1 MALFSLEELR
11 ETASYLREFVP
22 PTPQYNW
29 PLLCERTGC
38 DVWVKHE
45 NHTPIGAFKARSVF
59 GYLHSLIESG
69 ARVSGTISAT
79 RGNHGQS
86 VALASKLAGLAER
99 SRLRGLR
106 ARTVHEVGE
115 GKRLPDPRRVVPQ
128 SGDLRPG
135 GGVPDPRRAV

>member
-69 ARVSGTISAT
+69 TRVSASSTTRRKYSSSHHSSAC
-79 RGNHGQS
+79 RYANPML
-86 VALASKLAGLAER
+86 VAA
-99 SRLRGLR
+99 
-106 ARTVHEVGE
+106 
-115 GKRLPDPRRVVPQ
+115 PMRR
-128 SGDLRPG
+128 
-135 GGVPDPRRAV
+135 